1 MAQRRTSMMLVS
13 KWRDVLVTLMFLA
26 AITIVLQGQAVAE
39 DPLHHVTGVV
49 KDVDKNTKTMVVK
62 AADGTEHTFKYSE
75 KTSVEGAKDVGK
87 ETEKGSKDT
96 AVETKKGAKV
106 TVDYTEKAGEKT
118 AVGVKDAVK

>member
-1 MAQRRTSMMLVS
+1 MTLVS
-13 KWRDVLVTLMFLA
+13 KWRYVLVTLMFFA
-26 AITIVLQGQAVAE
+26 AITIVLQGAAVAE

-49 KDVDKNTKTMVVK
+49 KDVDKGTKTMVVK

-87 ETEKGSKDT
+87 ETEKGSKDA
-96 AVETKKGAKV
+96 AVETKKGEKV